1 MLNALIDYGELSW
14 TERNVARRLAFFYTF
29 PARQIPYQTKA
40 LLERPGKLAA
50 YEKLRFAA
58 AEAQGVNLDDLRDQ
72 PWYVQANVPI
82 PVKIK
87 GELYWVS
94 GNLPF
99 NMLNQSLPLGVNSGL
114 KIIPNDALFAI
125 TSLNPILRAPA
136 EDAFDRNFFF
146 RSTIT
151 KDYGDNLT
159 PAPSWAVWLANAV
172 PGFANEARLI
182 KKPTK
187 YSNGQDVWLMDNKWA
202 WRFSQLAYGPLRLV
216 GEAGK
221 FRNQRGDTA
230 AQRYGRFFTGIRTDS
245 DKKKLEEARTRLYDK
260 KDKLD
265 QQVSTNRNSSRENTP
280 ADVRLKAR
288 VKEITRLIDELN
300 VELGIDP
307 EFGSGGSSK
316 SGLPQLPQLPSLPK
330 LPN

>member
-1 MLNALIDYGELSW
+1 
-14 TERNVARRLAFFYTF
+14 
-29 PARQIPYQTKA
+29 
-40 LLERPGKLAA
+40 
-50 YEKLRFAA
+50 
-58 AEAQGVNLDDLRDQ
+58 
-72 PWYVQANVPI
+72 
-82 PVKIK
+82 VKIK

-216 GEAGK
+216 GEAAGQINGWETHAHRIKHAPNPNRAKHGYQAEAHNGHHSCPVALTK
-221 FRNQRGDTA
+221 FSNCTCH
-230 AQRYGRFFTGIRTDS
+230 
-245 DKKKLEEARTRLYDK
+245 
-260 KDKLD
+260 
-265 QQVSTNRNSSRENTP
+265 
-280 ADVRLKAR
+280 
-288 VKEITRLIDELN
+288 DELS
-300 VELGIDP
+300 ECGEKKFEHFKQLIALRTHAR
-307 EFGSGGSSK
+307 SK
-316 SGLPQLPQLPSLPK
+316 DAK
-330 LPN
+330 LH